1 MKHLIMGTAGHVDH
15 GKTAL
20 IKALTG
26 TECDTHKEEKERGI
40 TIHLGF
46 ACLPMPD
53 GGKIGIVD
61 VPGHRD
67 FIHTMVSGASGIDFV
82 LLVIAADSGVMPQ
95 TREHLQIMEILG
107 ITRGIVVLTKADLV
121 DEDLLEICE
130 IDVRELLDTTF
141 LKNAPLI
148 KVSAKTGQG
157 IEELKGEISRMYSTS
172 PGKSADGIFRMY
184 VDRIFSKSGF
194 GTVVTGTVIGGR
206 LEKDGEVLL
215 LAQNPKKLRVRRMER
230 HGEEVLSVQAGDRA
244 SINLVGLEKAEFTR
258 GMVISDRILKETLM
272 ADATLQVH
280 AERCRLDLWSRVIFH
295 TGTCEQQA
303 RIHLINQNQLNSG
316 ESAIVQ
322 IHFETPAYLQHGDR
336 FVIRNSSC
344 DLTIGGGEI
353 IDAAPLH
360 HRRRPEKLINELE
373 LVAKNKLHELI
384 AMELKKAQKPLT
396 AKEISKNLNIS
407 EAKVLKLIETR
418 TVKGVLRFDTRE
430 GPTLAS
436 QQWLEQIRTAI
447 SEAAGDYRKRNPLSA
462 KGINLD
468 ELRSTLKLEKKPAT
482 DEVLLAVTSSLVE
495 KGKLREQAKTWL
507 AADDS
512 GAVDERLARKVESIE
527 NFFKSC
533 GMQAP
538 LPNQLKELADREKIG
553 EKELKAIVHH
563 LVSTGRIIKAEDTH
577 IHVSVVDDCRKKLI
591 EKLSNSS
598 EGIKVADFR
607 DLINGNRKICLL
619 LLAHFDAEGTTVRQG
634 DFRHLK
640 PSTQEKQ
647 PNKSC

>member
-26 TECDTHKEEKERGI
+26 IECDTHKEEKERGI

-46 ACLPMPD
+46 ACLPMAD
-53 GGKIGIVD
+53 GGKIGVID

-107 ITRGIVVLTKADLV
+107 ITRGIVALTKSDLV
-121 DEDLLEICE
+121 EDDLLEICE
-130 IDVRELLDTTF
+130 IDVRELLDRTF

-148 KVSAKTGQG
+148 RVSAKTGQG
-157 IEELKGEISRMYSTS
+157 IDKLKTEIAKMYATS
-172 PGKSADGIFRMY
+172 PGRPAEGVFRMY

-194 GTVVTGTVIGGR
+194 GTIVTGTVIGGH
-206 LEKDGEVLL
+206 LEKESDVILL
-215 LAQNPKKLRVRRMER
+215 SENPKTLRVRRMER
-230 HGEEVLSVQAGDRA
+230 HGEEVASIQAGDRA
-244 SINLVGLEKAEFTR
+244 SINLVGLEKADFSR
-258 GMVISDRILKETLM
+258 GMVIADRLLKETLM

-280 AERCRLDLWSRVIFH
+280 AERCKLDLWSKAIFH
-295 TGTCEQQA
+295 TGTYEQQA
-303 RIHLINQNQLNSG
+303 RIHLINKNQLLCG

-322 IHFETPAYLQHGDR
+322 IHFETPVYLQHGDR

-360 HRRRPEKLINELE
+360 HRRRPEKLVNELE
-373 LVAKNKLHELI
+373 LVAKNKLHELV
-384 AMELKKAQKPLT
+384 ALELKKARTPLT
-396 AKEISKNLNIS
+396 AGAIARNLNVS
-407 EAKVLKLIETR
+407 GSKVLKLIETK

-430 GPTLAS
+430 GPAMALQS
-436 QQWLEQIRTAI
+436 WLDAIRTDI
-447 SEAAGDYRKRNPLSA
+447 ITVVGDYRKKNPLSA

-468 ELRSTLKLEKKPAT
+468 ELRSTLKLEKSGAV
-482 DEVLLAVTSSLVE
+482 DDVLLAVVNGLVE
-495 KGKLREQAKTWL
+495 KGRLRENAKTWL
-507 AADDS
+507 AGDDS
-512 GAVDERLARKVESIE
+512 GAVDTRLARKVELIE
-527 NFFKSC
+527 NFFSGC

-538 LPNQLKELADREKIG
+538 LPNQLKELADREKIS

-563 LVSTGRIIKAEDTH
+563 LISTGRIIKAEDTH
-577 IHVSVVDDCRKKLI
+577 IHVSIIDNCRKKLI
-591 EKLSNSS
+591 DKLSQCR

-607 DLINGNRKICLL
+607 DLVNGNRKICLL

-634 DFRHLK
+634 DFRVLK
-640 PSTQEKQ
+640 PSAPAK
-647 PNKSC
+647 

>member
-26 TECDTHKEEKERGI
+26 IECDTHKEEKARGI

-53 GGKIGIVD
+53 GGKIGIID

-107 ITRGIVVLTKADLV
+107 VKRGIVALTKSDLV
-121 DEDLLEICE
+121 EEDLLEICE
-130 IDVRELLDTTF
+130 VDVRELLDQSV
-141 LKNAPLI
+141 LKDAPLI
-148 KVSAKTGQG
+148 RVSAKTGQG
-157 IEELKGEISRMYSTS
+157 LDELKAAIGKMYESA
-172 PGKSADGIFRMY
+172 PGRPAEGVFRMY

-194 GTVVTGTVIGGR
+194 GTIVTGTVIGGHI
-206 LEKDGEVLL
+206 EKDQEVYLL
-215 LAQNPKKLRVRRMER
+215 GASPKILRIRRMER
-230 HGEEVLSVQAGDRA
+230 HGEEVTSIQAGDRA
-244 SINLVGLEKAEFTR
+244 SINLVGLEKNEFTR
-258 GMVISDRILKETLM
+258 GMVIADRELKPTNM
-272 ADATLQVH
+272 ADATLQIH
-280 AERCRLDLWSRVIFH
+280 AEKCKLGLWSKVVFH
-295 TGTCEQQA
+295 TGTSEQQA
-303 RIHLINQNQLNSG
+303 RIHLINSNKLACD

-322 IHFETPAYLQHGDR
+322 VHFASPVFLQHGDR
-336 FVIRNSSC
+336 FVIRNTSC

-360 HRRRPEKLINELE
+360 HRRRPEKLVNELE
-373 LVAKNKLHELI
+373 LVAKNKLHELVTL
-384 AMELKKAQKPLT
+384 ELKKARTPLT
-396 AKEISKNLNIS
+396 ASEIARNLNVS
-407 EAKVLKLIETR
+407 GSKVLKFIETK

-430 GPTLAS
+430 GPALALQS
-436 QQWLEQIRTAI
+436 WLDTIRGEI
-447 SEAAGDYRKRNPLSA
+447 VSIVGDYRKKNPLSA
-462 KGINLD
+462 KGINLE
-468 ELRSTLKLEKKPAT
+468 ELRSTLKLEKSGVI
-482 DEVLLAVTSSLVE
+482 DDVLLAVVKGLVE
-495 KGKLREQAKTWL
+495 KGRLRENAKTWL
-507 AADDS
+507 AGDDS
-512 GAVDERLARKVESIE
+512 GAVDSSLARKVELVE
-527 NFFKSC
+527 NFFSSC

-538 LPNQLKELADREKIG
+538 LPNQLKELADREKIA

-563 LVSTGRIIKAEDTH
+563 LVSSGRIVKAEDTH
-577 IHVSVVDDCRKKLI
+577 IHVSIIDDCRKKLI
-591 EKLSNSS
+591 DKLSQCR

-634 DFRHLK
+634 DFRLLK
-640 PSTQEKQ
+640 PTAPPK
-647 PNKSC
+647 